1 MIEKHIVLEDI
12 DPVIFYGPN
21 NAHIQMIKDELSASF
36 SYLKI

>member
-21 NAHIQMIKDELSASF
+21 TSAA
-36 SYLKI
+36 LKSIGSSSP